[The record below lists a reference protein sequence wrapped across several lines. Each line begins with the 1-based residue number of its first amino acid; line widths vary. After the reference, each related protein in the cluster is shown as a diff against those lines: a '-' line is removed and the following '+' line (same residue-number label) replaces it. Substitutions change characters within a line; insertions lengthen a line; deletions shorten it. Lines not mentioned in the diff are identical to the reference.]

1 MLLKRCPWASKA
13 LIFHFKPWWFLF
25 WLQNV
30 PQKKRSSRFLEI
42 ELVDIK
48 TNGQSFS
55 LVTLIPLTL
64 SDCICPWGSRPDG
77 RKSWKKFGFC
87 CCWPSYTFLGKS
99 SLFLL
104 IPNTNHPLTWRLY
117 FRPPP
122 PTFAW
127 LKLGSFIR
135 KQSCESGNFPNPH
148 FASPLWSL
156 LAFRYSFWS
165 TFVTERGEDW
175 KAALCVLSIKLGIP
189 AWNCHILEY
198 YYAIVLSKSA
208 ASHHISLGCS
218 ICHEISPF

>member
-1 MLLKRCPWASKA
+1 MISLLASKCPA
-13 LIFHFKPWWFLF
+13 
-25 WLQNV
+25 
-30 PQKKRSSRFLEI
+30 KKRGRHVFSRLNWLILRQTVKVSALSHSFLWLSRIVFAHEV
-42 ELVDIK
+42 LVLMEESPGK
-48 TNGQSFS
+48 S
-55 LVTLIPLTL
+55 LVSAAAGQVIL
-64 SDCICPWGSRPDG
+64 SWE
-77 RKSWKKFGFC
+77 KAAF
-87 CCWPSYTFLGKS
+87 
-99 SLFLL
+99 FLL